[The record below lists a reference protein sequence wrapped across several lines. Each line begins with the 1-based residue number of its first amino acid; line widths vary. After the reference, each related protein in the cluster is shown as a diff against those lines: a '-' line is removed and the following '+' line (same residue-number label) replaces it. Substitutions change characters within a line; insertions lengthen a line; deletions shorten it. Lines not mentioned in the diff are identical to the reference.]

1 MMSLI
6 KNNFKI
12 NFIKMKAINV
22 ALFLLS
28 PVLSFAQINK
38 DAKEGLQIAAQ
49 MDNSINTE
57 LLNKWYP
64 QSVDSLY
71 GGFLSTY
78 TFDFKTQGPQDK
90 FIVTQARHIWS
101 TAKAAELYPDKAYYI
116 KCAKHG
122 FQFLRDVMWD
132 KKYSGFYNLVT
143 RQGQDKSNPIAPKEA
158 YGNAF
163 AIYALSAYYK
173 ASGDTGA
180 LSLAKKAFYWLEK

>member
-1 MMSLI
+1 
-6 KNNFKI
+6 
-12 NFIKMKAINV
+12 MKVINV